1 MVTFDQRVVSQLWE
15 RFMSGIEDANFSQL
29 RPEVRESWLRS
40 KAYGLRPEKSKAP
53 RVLEDDVLTLL
64 QSESTLAQV
73 CSPILNFTFD
83 ALRDLPNVLLLVA
96 DAQGRILEYVAGPR
110 AQSAAEEINAISG
123 ACWTEEIM
131 GTDSLACCLR
141 IQRPISIVGFEHY
154 IQVGQNWAGHAAPIK
169 DLFSNRLAGVVCIY
183 GFQEEA
189 HAKAKALVANCAHLI
204 ERSLHSK
211 TATARLLVYE
221 NYASVR
227 DRFKTEACLAITA
240 DSLLLR
246 ASPEASKLLGIPVVS
261 PHSLSSLAEMNLVS
275 PDTMLS
281 RATETIALRGRGG
294 FTGTAQLFPVVDAGH
309 TAGYIAVVDRLQR
322 QAATETMWRPGCI
335 FADIVGTSDPL
346 MSSLKRAERI
356 SQTDD
361 AVLITGESGTGKE
374 MFAQAIHNAGIRRS
388 KPFIPVNCGAMSDEL
403 LGAELFGYV
412 EGAFTGATRRGRQG
426 KFRSAH
432 GGTLFLDEVEAMSP
446 RMQSHLLRILEE
458 KRVFP
463 VGSEISYEAD
473 VRILAAT
480 NVDLL
485 KKIHDGSFRQDLYY
499 RLSNQLLELPP
510 LRLRC
515 TDIPVLVSHFL
526 KDTGTDISDS
536 ALGRL
541 ASYCWPGNVRE
552 LRNVLS
558 QAKGMMTGTTISEL
572 DLPAYVCSSV
582 CSSCQFGTPE
592 AQKAPAETKT
602 LLMESER
609 SAILEALRA
618 SDDNLSRAATMLGVS
633 RVTLYRKLKKHQ
645 IRSDYS

>member
-15 RFMSGIEDANFSQL
+15 RFMSGIEDDNFSQL

-40 KAYGLRPEKSKAP
+40 KAYGLRPEKNKAP
-53 RVLEDDVLTLL
+53 RVLEDDVLTQLR
-64 QSESTLAQV
+64 SESTLAQV

-123 ACWTEEIM
+123 ACWTEELM

-141 IQRPISIVGFEHY
+141 IQHPISIVGFEHY

-227 DRFKTEACLAITA
+227 DRFKSEACLAITA

-281 RATETIALRGRGG
+281 RAMETIALRGRGG

-322 QAATETMWRPGCI
+322 QAASDTMWKPGYA

-346 MSSLKRAERI
+346 TSSLKRAERI
-356 SQTDD
+356 SHTDD

-463 VGSEISYEAD
+463 VGSEIPYEAD

-480 NVDLL
+480 NVDLM

-515 TDIPVLVSHFL
+515 TDIPVLVAHFL

-536 ALGRL
+536 ALARL

-582 CSSCQFGTPE
+582 CSSCQFGTPA
-592 AQKAPAETKT
+592 AQKEPAETKT

-618 SDDNLSRAATMLGVS
+618 SGDNMSRAATILGVS
-633 RVTLYRKLKKHQ
+633 RVTLYRKLKKHH

>member
-1 MVTFDQRVVSQLWE
+1 
-15 RFMSGIEDANFSQL
+15 MSGIEDDNFSQL

-40 KAYGLRPEKSKAP
+40 KAYGLRPEKNKAP
-53 RVLEDDVLTLL
+53 RVLEDDVLTQLR
-64 QSESTLAQV
+64 SESTLAQV

-123 ACWTEEIM
+123 ACWTEELM

-141 IQRPISIVGFEHY
+141 IQHPISIVGFEHY

-227 DRFKTEACLAITA
+227 DRFKSEACLAITA

-281 RATETIALRGRGG
+281 RAMETIALRGRGG

-322 QAATETMWRPGCI
+322 QAATDTMWKPGYA

-346 MSSLKRAERI
+346 TSSLKRAERI
-356 SQTDD
+356 AHTDD

-388 KPFIPVNCGAMSDEL
+388 KPFIPINCGAMSDEL

-463 VGSEISYEAD
+463 VGSEIPFEAD

-480 NVDLL
+480 NVDLM

-510 LRLRC
+510 LRLRR
-515 TDIPVLVSHFL
+515 TDIPVLVAHFL

-536 ALGRL
+536 ALERL

-572 DLPAYVCSSV
+572 DLPTYVCSSV
-582 CSSCQFGTPE
+582 CSSCQFGTPA
-592 AQKAPAETKT
+592 AQKAPAEIKT
-602 LLMESER
+602 QLMGSER

-618 SDDNLSRAATMLGVS
+618 SGDNMSRAATILGVS